1 MTAPVRAVPV
11 VLALG
16 TNLGDRVQLL
26 RSAVAALAAVEG
38 IVLQRVSPV
47 VETDPVGGPQQLE
60 YLNAVVLAT
69 TTLEAHELLRACQ
82 QVEAAH
88 HRVRDVRW
96 GPRTLDV
103 DVVAYGSSVVED
115 PVLTLPH
122 PRARERAFVLV
133 PWSLADPDA
142 VLPGP
147 AGGRVADL
155 AEAAADRSG
164 VRLRDD
170 LEVGVPR

>member
-1 MTAPVRAVPV
+1 MSAPVRAVPV
-11 VLALG
+11 VLGLG
-16 TNLGDRVQLL
+16 TNLGNRVRVL
-26 RSAVAALAAVEG
+26 RSAVTALCAVEG
-38 IVLQRVSPV
+38 LALRRVSPV
-47 VETDPVGGPQQLE
+47 VETDPVGGPEQPD

-69 TTLEAHELLRACQ
+69 TTLGPLELLRACQ
-82 QVEAAH
+82 QVEADHDRA
-88 HRVRDVRW
+88 RERRW

-103 DVVAYGSSVVED
+103 DVVAYGSTVVDD

-147 AGGRVADL
+147 SGGLVADL
-155 AEAAADRSG
+155 AEAAADRPG
-164 VRLRDD
+164 VRLRGDLV
-170 LEVGVPR
+170 LEVPR